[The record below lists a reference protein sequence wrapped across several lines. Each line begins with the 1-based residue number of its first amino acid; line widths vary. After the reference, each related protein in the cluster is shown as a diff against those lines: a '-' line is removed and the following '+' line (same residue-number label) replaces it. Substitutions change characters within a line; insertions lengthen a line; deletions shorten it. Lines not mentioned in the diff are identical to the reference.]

1 MFSVII
7 PAHNE
12 ERTIIRLLNAIVDC
26 QNKKLAEIII
36 ICNGCT
42 DNTYEVVKENFPDIR
57 CERIIEASKTKALNR
72 GDEVAQY
79 FPRIY
84 LDADIE
90 VSANTLIEISKRIEQ
105 NNLLLSAPT
114 MIVSLSGCSIIVK
127 LFYSVWL
134 NIAYVKNSMVGCGI
148 FALSKKGRE
157 RFAEFPEIISDDYY
171 VCLQFEESERTVF
184 EDLFFIHKAPKNLK
198 SLLNVRVRVVAGN
211 FQLQN
216 LYGYLFKKNNSTL
229 FPLKSVIRNN
239 PMSIFGLPIY
249 LIITLI
255 SRWKALQQLK
265 MGFVEWKIDESTR

>member
-1 MFSVII
+1 MFSIII

-26 QNKKLAEIII
+26 QNQKLAEIII

-42 DNTYEVVKENFPDIR
+42 DKTYEVVKENFPNIR
-57 CERIIEASKTKALNR
+57 CERMVEASKTKALNR

-90 VSANTLIEISKRIEQ
+90 VSADTLIEISERIKK

-114 MIVSLSGCSIIVK
+114 MITSLSGCSLIVK

-134 NIAYVKNSMVGCGI
+134 NIAQVKNSYIGCGM

-184 EDLFFIHKAPKNLK
+184 KDLFFIHKAPKNLK

-216 LYGYLFKKNNSTL
+216 LYGYLFKKSNSTL

-239 PMSIFGLPIY
+239 PRSIFGLPIY
-249 LIITLI
+249 FIITLI
-255 SRWKALQQLK
+255 SRWKALQQLN
-265 MGFVEWKIDESTR
+265 MGIVEWKIDESTR